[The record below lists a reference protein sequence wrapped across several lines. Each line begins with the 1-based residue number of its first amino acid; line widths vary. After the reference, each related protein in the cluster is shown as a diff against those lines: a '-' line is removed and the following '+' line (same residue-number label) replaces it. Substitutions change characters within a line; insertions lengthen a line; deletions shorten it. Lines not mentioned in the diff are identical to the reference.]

1 MAGHLEFEP
10 HAPPEPPRLGVSA
23 HLNRVCGWNFTLAGK
38 NTDVIKFYE
47 TDAGRRGFGPK

>member
-10 HAPPEPPRLGVSA
+10 HAPPESPRLDVSA
-23 HLNRVCGWNFTLAGK
+23 HLNRVCGWNFILAGE

-47 TDAGRRGFGPK
+47 TGADGRGFGAK